1 MKYHWFDIVS
11 GVLVAERL
19 GEGALR
25 RDCGLGGEVR
35 DELVGGEGAG
45 GGTSRLLDGDFEE
58 LFVELLVG
66 GAVGS

>member
-1 MKYHWFDIVS
+1 MAT
-11 GVLVAERL
+11 GVLGADRV

-35 DELVGGEGAG
+35 DELVGGEGTG

-58 LFVELLVG
+58 LLMLVLLD
-66 GAVGS
+66 GAVGIW